1 MIELERDERQIVRE
15 LCSMSKEVIPSAIAK
30 GRIGKVWVPER
41 DNPSFCL
48 IHSGNFVYLAGIC
61 PKGEQALELRE
72 LLIKNCSQ
80 GFITP
85 SDERWSEWLEETFGG
100 SCRIMS
106 RYAMRTDEDLFSK
119 ETLNNYLNSIPEG
132 IQIKKMNQ
140 NLYEKAMSSEWSREI
155 CSDFETQKDFIHRGF
170 GFAAL
175 DGERLVSGCSA
186 YPISDEKIVVKVA
199 THKEY
204 KRRGLALACSAG
216 LILSCLKQ
224 EVFPTWD
231 ADNIPAAGLAEK
243 LGYIFEK
250 EYQVYRLGNLENGLF

>member
-15 LCSMSKEVIPSAIAK
+15 LCSMSGDMIPSVTAE
-30 GRIGKVWVPER
+30 GRIGKVWVPHR

-48 IHSGNFVYLAGIC
+48 IHSGNFVYLTGIC
-61 PKGEQALELRE
+61 PKGEHALELKE
-72 LLIKNCSQ
+72 ILIKNCSQ
-80 GFITP
+80 DFITP
-85 SDERWSEWLEETFGG
+85 CDERWAEWLEETFGG

-106 RYAMRTDEDLFSK
+106 RYAMRTDENYFSE
-119 ETLNNYLNSIPEG
+119 ETLTNYLSSIPDG
-132 IQIKKMNQ
+132 IKIRKIDSG
-140 NLYEKAMSSEWSREI
+140 LYEKAMDSEWSREI
-155 CSDFETQKDFIHRGF
+155 CSNFENREDFIHYGF

-175 DGERLVSGCSA
+175 EGERLVSGCLA
-186 YPISDEKIVVKVA
+186 YEISEELIVVKVA

-224 EVFPTWD
+224 KIFPTWD
-231 ADNIPAAGLAEK
+231 ADNIPATGLAEK

-250 EYQVYRLGNLENGLF
+250 EYQVYRLGNLENGLY

>member
-15 LCSMSKEVIPSAIAK
+15 LCSMSGDMVPSATAE
-30 GRIGKVWVPER
+30 GRMGKVWVPQR

-48 IHSGNFVYLAGIC
+48 IHSGNFVYLTGIC
-61 PKGEQALELRE
+61 PKGEQALELKE
-72 LLIKNCSQ
+72 ILIKNCSQ
-80 GFITP
+80 DFITP
-85 SDERWSEWLEETFGG
+85 SDERWGEWLEETFSG

-106 RYAMRTDEDLFSK
+106 RYAMRTDENYFS
-119 ETLNNYLNSIPEG
+119 EEALANYLKSIPEG
-132 IQIKKMNQ
+132 IRIKKIDSG
-140 NLYEKAMSSEWSREI
+140 LFEKAMDSEWSREI
-155 CSDFETQKDFIHRGF
+155 CSNFETREDFIHYGS

-175 DGERLVSGCSA
+175 DGERLVSGCLA
-186 YPISDEKIVVKVA
+186 YEISEEMLVVKVA

-204 KRRGLALACSAG
+204 KCRGLALACSAG

-224 EVFPTWD
+224 KIFPTWD

-250 EYQVYRLGNLENGLF
+250 EYQVYRLGNLENGLY

>member
-15 LCSMSKEVIPSAIAK
+15 LCSMSGDVIPSVTAE
-30 GRIGKVWVPER
+30 GRMGKVWVPQR

-48 IHSGNFVYLAGIC
+48 IHSGNFVYLTGIC
-61 PKGEQALELRE
+61 PKGELALELRE
-72 LLIKNCSQ
+72 LLINNCSQ

-85 SDERWSEWLEETFGG
+85 CDERWSEWLEETFGG
-100 SCRIMS
+100 NCRIMS
-106 RYAMRTDEDLFSK
+106 RYAMKTDENYFSK
-119 ETLNNYLNSIPEG
+119 EALNNYLNSIPDG
-132 IQIKKMNQ
+132 IQIRKIDQ
-140 NLYEKAMSSEWSREI
+140 GLYEKAMNSEWSREI
-155 CSDFETQKDFIHRGF
+155 CSNFETQEDFIHCGF

-175 DGERLVSGCSA
+175 DGERLISGCSA
-186 YPISDEKIVVKVA
+186 YKISEEKIVVKVA

-204 KRRGLALACSAG
+204 KRRGLALACSAE

-224 EVFPTWD
+224 EIFPTWD

-250 EYQVYRLGNLENGLF
+250 EYQVYRLGNLDNGLY